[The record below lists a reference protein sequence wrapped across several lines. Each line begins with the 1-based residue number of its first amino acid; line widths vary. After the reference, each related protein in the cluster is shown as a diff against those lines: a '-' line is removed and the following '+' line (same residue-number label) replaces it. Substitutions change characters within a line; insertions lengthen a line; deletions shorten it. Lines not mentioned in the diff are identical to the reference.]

1 MTGDEGVL
9 RFAREEII
17 SLRRR
22 NEILE
27 ARDEVVRLFT
37 TLVMPRPQQGMGEDV
52 VWLLDARL
60 REIELAKLETIEREE
75 P

>member
-1 MTGDEGVL
+1 MSLKNILEL
-9 RFAREEII
+9 AREEIV

-37 TLVMPRPQQGMGEDV
+37 CLIMPRTPGGMGEDV
-52 VWLLDARL
+52 AWKITKEL
-60 REIELAKLETIEREE
+60 RRIEAEEKETKL
-75 P
+75 